1 MYRNM
6 GLEKGRLSS
15 RQLIVL
21 VLFVFVGDMALI
33 YPLTMVADSHQDAW
47 IASLISLLLG
57 LACIAIPIKVHYF
70 YPQLNL
76 IEKINKILGK
86 WVGTAVN
93 LFYLFFFLMAT
104 AIYIREIEDFM
115 GTQIFEKTPSAVF
128 RFMTLF
134 LVIYG
139 LRLGLETLARAAEIF
154 LPLFILF
161 FASLMFLL
169 LPQVQLENL
178 FPIMNTPLPKLLHS
192 VLFGISYPFGEM
204 IVFQMVHPYVKQSK
218 NTNRDI
224 FLTMIIGAAV
234 LNLILFLSLTVLG
247 AYLSEHQFYAAYI
260 LAQKINIGNFLQRIE
275 ALMAIVWVITTF
287 FKTALYFYAFTLG
300 TAQLF
305 NLKSFRSLIFPVGF
319 LVFGCAQL
327 VSKDIIF
334 YIKKIPAYWVDWDFT
349 IVFGIPL
356 LLMVV
361 YYVRKS
367 RARLQQQKT

>member
-1 MYRNM
+1 MS
-6 GLEKGRLSS
+6 LEKGRLSS

-21 VLFVFVGDMALI
+21 ALFVFVGDMALI

-47 IASLISLLLG
+47 IAGLISLPLG
-57 LACIAIPIKVHYF
+57 LAGILIPLKLHYF
-70 YPQLNL
+70 YPQMNL

-86 WVGTAVN
+86 WVGTAVC
-93 LFYLFFFLMAT
+93 LFYLIFFLIAT

-115 GTQIFEKTPSAVF
+115 CTQIFEKTPGAVF

-161 FASLMFLL
+161 FASLMILL
-169 LPQVQLENL
+169 LPQIQLENL
-178 FPIMNTPLPKLLHS
+178 FPIMHTPLPKLLHS
-192 VLFGISYPFGEM
+192 VLFGVSYPFGEM
-204 IVFQMVHPYVKQSK
+204 IVFLMVYPYVKKSK
-218 NTNRDI
+218 HTNRDI
-224 FLTMIIGAAV
+224 FLILIIGAAV
-234 LNLILFLSLTVLG
+234 LNLILFLSITVLG
-247 AYLSEHQFYAAYI
+247 AYLPEHQFYAAYI

-300 TAQLF
+300 SAQLF

-319 LVFGCAQL
+319 LVFGLSQL
-327 VSKDIIF
+327 VSKDIVF
-334 YIKKIPAYWVDWDFT
+334 YMKKIPSTWVDWDFT
-349 IVFGIPL
+349 VSFAIPL
-356 LLMVV
+356 LLIIV

-367 RARLQQQKT
+367 KIRTSSG

>member
-1 MYRNM
+1 MS
-6 GLEKGRLSS
+6 LEKGRLSS

-21 VLFVFVGDMALI
+21 ALFVFVGDMALI

-47 IASLISLLLG
+47 IAGLISLPLG
-57 LACIAIPIKVHYF
+57 LAGILIPLKVHYF
-70 YPQLNL
+70 YPQMNL

-86 WVGTAVN
+86 WVGTAVG
-93 LFYLFFFLMAT
+93 LFYLFFFLIAT

-115 GTQIFEKTPSAVF
+115 CTQIFEKTPGAVF

-161 FASLMFLL
+161 FASLMILL
-169 LPQVQLENL
+169 LPQIRLENL
-178 FPIMNTPLPKLLHS
+178 FPIMHTPLPKLLHS

-204 IVFQMVHPYVKQSK
+204 IVFLMVHPYVKKSK
-218 NTNRDI
+218 HTNRDI
-224 FLTMIIGAAV
+224 FLILIIGAAV
-234 LNLILFLSLTVLG
+234 LNLILFLSITVLG
-247 AYLSEHQFYAAYI
+247 AYLPEHQFYAAYI

-300 TAQLF
+300 SAQLF

-319 LVFGCAQL
+319 LVFGLSQL
-327 VSKDIIF
+327 VSKDIVF
-334 YIKKIPAYWVDWDFT
+334 YMKKIPSTWVDWDFT
-349 IVFGIPL
+349 VSFAIPL
-356 LLMVV
+356 LLIIV

-367 RARLQQQKT
+367 KIRTSSG